1 MSLPKVLSI
10 KVNQISFSNGDFVI
24 VHPIHYLSLVVS
36 NVDLIS
42 AAGFEPNKLSTE
54 KRWKPSHSKPRSPR
68 PDIDKPH
75 KLLRSSSSVLTQ
87 GKCSNHSRYKMPPGT
102 AKVKKNTN
110 AI

>member
-42 AAGFEPNKLSTE
+42 AAGFEPNKLSTVPNN
-54 KRWKPSHSKPRSPR
+54 RFYHYH
-68 PDIDKPH
+68 IYH
-75 KLLRSSSSVLTQ
+75 
-87 GKCSNHSRYKMPPGT
+87 GT
-102 AKVKKNTN
+102 AVQ
-110 AI
+110 